1 MIIPSSKEMLISM
14 FPEWKPFDE
23 EMSHDRLKVW
33 PEYAPTSDYLCD
45 ELLRL
50 DKEEESIQSDK
61 DDIQEAQ
68 ARYIEDRFNKLQ
80 SRKELV
86 STVSGVAAAGITL
99 ATGGFFPAVLAGF
112 GVAFGTKYT
121 IEDVIFR
128 NNVYKFNCEAR
139 ARGYGKARI
148 DRLKDKIRKLDL
160 IMKDP
165 GFLVGKNEEEALR
178 TRVQC
183 KKALELLQKQYEK
196 FNGLWEERIISI
208 GKDRSLLGIP
218 KTIKQGAGSDKY
230 NWFSFYLKDTQIPVI
245 KSTPPKKIEFYQYD
259 SDGVSKF
266 TPKEKVRTSDP
277 LLEREDRLMPYKKE
291 RMPYPDDSYFDSNN
305 IFHLLLSTER
315 ERAIEKIEEEPETD
329 NLIMRLDTSI
339 RKHRKDDSIELMKR
353 PVDEMRERMES
364 EVLEHKERSV
374 V

>member
-1 MIIPSSKEMLISM
+1 MIIPSSKEMLISR
-14 FPEWKPFDE
+14 FPEWQPFDE

-99 ATGGFFPAVLAGF
+99 ATGGAFAAVLAGF
-112 GVAFGTKYT
+112 GMAFGTKYT

-148 DRLKDKIRKLDL
+148 DRLKDKICKLDL

-165 GFLVGKNEEEALR
+165 GFLVGKNEEEI
-178 TRVQC
+178 TRSQVQC
-183 KKALELLQKQYEK
+183 KKALKLLQKQYKK

-245 KSTPPKKIEFYQYD
+245 KSTPHKKIEFYQYD

-315 ERAIEKIEEEPETD
+315 ERAVEKIEEEPETD

-353 PVDEMRERMES
+353 PVDEMRERMEL
-364 EVLEHKERSV
+364 EVLEHKERSFV
-374 V
+374 

>member
-1 MIIPSSKEMLISM
+1 MIIPSSKEMLISR
-14 FPEWKPFDE
+14 FPEWQPFDE

-33 PEYAPTSDYLCD
+33 PEYAPTSAYLCD

-165 GFLVGKNEEEALR
+165 GFLVGKNEEEI
-178 TRVQC
+178 TRSQVQC
-183 KKALELLQKQYEK
+183 KKALGLLQKQYEK

-230 NWFSFYLKDTQIPVI
+230 NWFSFYLKDTQVPVI
-245 KSTPPKKIEFYQYD
+245 KSTTPKKIEFYQYD

-315 ERAIEKIEEEPETD
+315 ERAVEKIEEEPETD

-364 EVLEHKERSV
+364 EVLEHKERSFV
-374 V
+374 